1 MNSASAA
8 TPIASTKN
16 FYGGRS
22 SRDSVGGNP
31 SSADRFQTNAVV
43 KPAAPSFSG
52 ALKTARFAVLEGGTQ
67 DGHLSSIVI

>member
-8 TPIASTKN
+8 TPIASSKN

-31 SSADRFQTNAVV
+31 SSADRFQTNAVINL
-43 KPAAPSFSG
+43 AAQSFSG
-52 ALKTARFAVLEGGTQ
+52 ALKTARFSVLEGGKQ
-67 DGHLSSIVI
+67 GGHLSSIAI